1 MTSLTVALLTVAG
14 CTAAPDPPISSGPT
28 PTPSRRSMPTL
39 TPTQSSPSSTAPF
52 RQLEGRYGARLGV
65 FALDTGSQR
74 TVAHRADERFA
85 YASTF
90 KALAAG
96 LLLAQGNQLGKVIT
110 YSRSDLLD
118 NSPIT
123 RQHLS
128 TGMTLQDLCAAA
140 VRYSDNTAANLMLT
154 ELGGPAGFQAG
165 LRKLGDTVTRSDRN
179 EPSLSDGVPGDPR
192 DTTTPAAIAT
202 TLQKLTLGT
211 SLAPPQRA
219 LLVGWLQTNTTGDT
233 VIRAGVPKGWTVGDK
248 TGTAGYGGRNDI
260 AILWPP
266 GRAPIVLAILS
277 TKGVK
282 NAPRHDA
289 LIAAATREALSLLDQ
304 PR

>member
-1 MTSLTVALLTVAG
+1 MRRLLLSTFAAVVMVSAG
-14 CTAAPDPPISSGPT
+14 CSSGPEAVAPAT
-28 PTPSRRSMPTL
+28 PPPTQPSTSSPAPTPSPT
-39 TPTQSSPSSTAPF
+39 PATAPF
-52 RQLEGRYGARLGV
+52 RKLEKQYSARLGV

-74 TVAHRADERFA
+74 TIAYRADERFA

-96 LLLAQGNQLGKVIT
+96 VLLAQGNDMNKLIQ
-110 YSRSDLLD
+110 YSESDLLD

-123 RQHLS
+123 RKHVK
-128 TGMTLQDLCAAA
+128 TGMTLQQLCDASI
-140 VRYSDNTAANLMLT
+140 RYSDNAAANLMLT

-165 LRKLGDTVTRSDRN
+165 LRKLGDTVMRSDRN

-192 DTTTPAAIAT
+192 DTTTPKAIAT
-202 TLQKLTLGT
+202 TLQKLTLGNA
-211 SLAPPQRA
+211 LPPAKRA
-219 LLVGWLQTNTTGDT
+219 LLVGWLQNNTTGDT
-233 VIRAGVPKGWTVGDK
+233 TIRAGAPKDWKVGDK

-266 GRAPIVLAILS
+266 NRAPVVLAVLS

-282 NAPRHDA
+282 NAERHDA
-289 LIAAATREALSLLDQ
+289 LIAAAAEETLSLLS
-304 PR
+304 